1 MNVKDTLVTI
11 LIVVAMLVITFCVGR
26 LTSPQQTLTEIQRD
40 TIVRIDTIV
49 STPKPKVV
57 KVVDSIPVPYPVP
70 YPVYET
76 KTDTLLVVDTLYLP
90 RTQKHYKEAEYEA
103 WVSGYQPN
111 LDSIWVYNKTTQ
123 VSTISVPS
131 RKRWSIGVQAGY
143 GVQLNPNG
151 VVAAPYIGVGVSYNL
166 FSW

>member
-11 LIVVAMLVITFCVGR
+11 LIVVAMLVITFFVAR
-26 LTSPQQTLTEIQRD
+26 FTSPSKTRTEIQRD
-40 TIVRIDTIV
+40 TIVRIDTFVSIPEPKIV
-49 STPKPKVV
+49 R
-57 KVVDSIPVPYPVP
+57 VVDSIPVPYPV
-70 YPVYET
+70 YKT

-90 RTQKHYKEAEYEA
+90 RTQKHYKEAQYEA
-103 WVSGYQPN
+103 WVSGYQPS
-111 LDSIWVYNKTTQ
+111 LDSIWVYNKTSE
-123 VSTISVPS
+123 VNTISVPS

>member
-143 GVQLNPNG
+143 GITKQGASFYPG
-151 VVAAPYIGVGVSYNL
+151 SYIGVGISYNIL
-166 FSW
+166 TF

>member
-11 LIVVAMLVITFCVGR
+11 LIVVAMLVITFFVAR
-26 LTSPQQTLTEIQRD
+26 FTSPSKTRTEIQRD
-40 TIVRIDTIV
+40 TIVRIDTFVSIPEPKIV
-49 STPKPKVV
+49 R
-57 KVVDSIPVPYPVP
+57 VVDSIPVP

-90 RTQKHYKEAEYEA
+90 RTQKHYKEAQYEA
-103 WVSGYQPN
+103 WVSGYQPS
-111 LDSIWVYNKTTQ
+111 LDSIWVYNKTSE
-123 VSTISVPS
+123 VNTISVPS

-143 GVQLNPNG
+143 GVQLSPNG
-151 VVAAPYIGVGVSYNL
+151 VVAAPYIGVGVTYNL

>member
-11 LIVVAMLVITFCVGR
+11 LIVVAMLVITFFVAR
-26 LTSPQQTLTEIQRD
+26 FTSPSKTRTEIQRD
-40 TIVRIDTIV
+40 TIVRIDTFVSIPEPKIV
-49 STPKPKVV
+49 R
-57 KVVDSIPVPYPVP
+57 VVDSIPVP

-103 WVSGYQPN
+103 WVSGYQPS
-111 LDSIWVYNKTTQ
+111 LDSIWVYNKTSE
-123 VSTISVPS
+123 VNTISVPS

-143 GVQLNPNG
+143 GVQLSPNG
-151 VVAAPYIGVGVSYNL
+151 VVAAPYIGVGVTYNL

>member
-1 MNVKDTLVTI
+1 MNLKDTLVAI
-11 LIVVAMLVITFCVGR
+11 LIVVAMLVITFFAGR
-26 LTSPQQTLTEIQRD
+26 ITSPQQTLTAIQRD

-111 LDSIWVYNKTTQ
+111 LDSIWVYNKTSE
-123 VSTISVPS
+123 VNTISVPS